1 MNVYDSVLAVK
12 GVGAKSL
19 SLFEKLGIFTVKDL
33 LYYFPYSYKDYSE
46 LSHVISI
53 SENEYGF
60 FRIVSSEKPRYARLK
75 GSLSKT
81 EFYGTDDGLPVKIV
95 YFNRDYL
102 RHSIPVA

>member
-1 MNVYDSVLAVK
+1 MLMNVYDSVLAVK

-33 LYYFPYSYKDYSE
+33 LYYFPYSYRDYSE

-60 FRIVSSEKPRYARLK
+60 FRIVSSEKLNQSDSNIANKLISDLK
-75 GSLSKT
+75 LALGGK
-81 EFYGTDDGLPVKIV
+81 
-95 YFNRDYL
+95 
-102 RHSIPVA
+102 